1 MERNVGGVFISE
13 EESEDSVMVFNG
25 IDLFALK
32 APSKK
37 TTRYATRL
45 AGVLFSKEELLG
57 GMIPPLN
64 EKYARI
70 ALGGEKI
77 EIMRKC
83 ITKKYTQRVLE
94 KMWGDIL

>member
-1 MERNVGGVFISE
+1 
-13 EESEDSVMVFNG
+13 MVFNG

-32 APSKK
+32 APSRE

-57 GMIPPLN
+57 GMFPPLN

-70 ALGGEKI
+70 ALGAEKI

-83 ITKKYTQRVLE
+83 IIYQEIHTESPGKDV
-94 KMWGDIL
+94 GDIL